1 MRYNKEVDSN
11 NKKDIDIKYFIK
23 FMNHFDWNNITY
35 NFFYKY
41 SEDYYYMKKNR
52 SGKAYI

>member
-1 MRYNKEVDSN
+1 
-11 NKKDIDIKYFIK
+11 
-23 FMNHFDWNNITY
+23 MNHFDWNNITY